1 MTTIL
6 MGWKQI
12 ATFLGVSVK
21 TAKRY
26 HRGRPLPI
34 RRESPGGAPRISSD
48 DLLVWEKARYERK
61 SA

>member
-6 MGWKQI
+6 TGWKMI
-12 ATFLGVSVK
+12 GHFLGVSAK

-26 HRGRPLPI
+26 HQSRAMPI
-34 RRESPGGAPRISSD
+34 RREMADGPPRISSD